1 MPQHHSTPPRGLEL
15 APQSILIAGR
25 FGRMFRNLPG
35 LEPADSDLKKLAE
48 AMLEPPEED
57 EDGEQPPQPPPP
69 YPGNGGEEGPNFDNP
84 DIPSGYTYV
93 GQFIDHDITF
103 DPVSSLQRQN
113 DPDGL
118 NDFRTPRFDLDS
130 VYGSGPNN
138 DPFLYDQEARGVKL
152 LLGQNEH
159 GDGDLP
165 RNSQGRALIGDPRND
180 ENVIVSQLQFL
191 FLRFHNKVVDVV
203 AGEGLSGDQL
213 VEEAQ
218 RRVRWH
224 YQWIVAHDFLRRVAG
239 PEVVDNILVERP
251 YVAGAGT
258 NASRKEI
265 DLRFYHWQEQPFMP
279 VEFSVAA
286 YRFGHSM
293 IRPDYRINTTITQDI
308 PIFVG
313 DPHPAPTADLR
324 GFRPLPQD
332 WEIDWSFFFEVGD
345 ASHLQP
351 ARLIDAK
358 LAQPLVKLPG
368 LHPAALAFRNLKRGK
383 RLDLPSGE
391 RVAAAMGVAPLTEA
405 ELQIV
410 PIAEQLRGH
419 TPLWFYILKEA
430 EVHANGR
437 RLGPVGGRIVAE
449 VLLGLLKG
457 DALSYINVEPNW
469 TPTLPAANA
478 GDFTMPDLINFVN
491 S

>member
-15 APQSILIAGR
+15 APRSILIAGR

-35 LEPADSDLKKLAE
+35 LEPTDSHLKKLAE
-48 AMLEPPEED
+48 AMLEPPEKD
-57 EDGEQPPQPPPP
+57 DGGEPPPP
-69 YPGNGGEEGPNFDNP
+69 PSPYPGPGGDQGPDFDNP
-84 DIPSGYTYV
+84 DIPSGYTYL

-130 VYGSGPNN
+130 VYGSGQNN
-138 DPFLYDQEARGVKL
+138 DPFLYDQKANGVKL

-180 ENVIVSQLQFL
+180 ENIIVSQLQL
-191 FLRFHNKVVDVV
+191 LLLRFHNKVVDLV
-203 AGEGLSGDQL
+203 AAEGPSGDQL
-213 VEEAQ
+213 FEEAQ

-224 YQWIVAHDFLRRVAG
+224 YQWIVIHDFLRRIAG
-239 PEVVDNILVERP
+239 PEVVDNILVDRP
-251 YVAGAGT
+251 YVAGAAT

-265 DLRFYHWQEQPFMP
+265 DLRFYRWQEQPFMP
-279 VEFSVAA
+279 VEFSAAA

-293 IRPDYRINTTITQDI
+293 IRPDYRINATIPNDI
-308 PIFVG
+308 PIFVPA
-313 DPHPAPTADLR
+313 PHPEPTADLR

-345 ASHLQP
+345 AAHLQQ

-358 LAQPLVKLPG
+358 LAAPLVKLPG
-368 LHPAALAFRNLKRGK
+368 LHPAALAFRNLERGK

-391 RVAAAMGVAPLTEA
+391 RVAAAMGLTPLTEN
-405 ELQIV
+405 ELQTV
-410 PIAEQLRGH
+410 AIAEEFRGH
-419 TPLWFYILKEA
+419 TPLWFYVLQEA
-430 EVHANGR
+430 EIRADGR
-437 RLGPVGGRIVAE
+437 RLGPIGGRIVAE

-457 DALSYINVEPNW
+457 DPLSYISVEPNW
-469 TPTLPAANA
+469 TPTLPAANT
-478 GDFTMPDLINFVN
+478 GDFTMPDLINLVN

>member
-1 MPQHHSTPPRGLEL
+1 MPQHHSTPPRGLEFT
-15 APQSILIAGR
+15 PRSILIAGR

-35 LEPADSDLKKLAE
+35 LEPADSDLKRLAE
-48 AMLEPPEED
+48 AMLEAPEAD
-57 EDGEQPPQPPPP
+57 EDGEQPPQPPP
-69 YPGNGGEEGPNFDNP
+69 YPGGDGGEQEPDFDNP

-138 DPFLYDQEARGVKL
+138 DPFLYDQDSRGTKL

-165 RNSQGRALIGDPRND
+165 RNSQGRALLGDPRND
-180 ENVIVSQLQFL
+180 ENVIVSQLHFL
-191 FLRFHNKVVDVV
+191 FLRFHNKVVDLL
-203 AGEGLSGDQL
+203 ASEGLSRDEIF
-213 VEEAQ
+213 EEAQ

-239 PEVVDNILVERP
+239 LEVIDNILVDRP

-265 DLRFYHWQEQPFMP
+265 DLCFYHWQDQPFMP
-279 VEFSVAA
+279 VEFSAAA

-293 IRPDYRINTTITQDI
+293 IRPDYRINTTITQEI

-313 DPHPAPTADLR
+313 APHPAPTADLR

-332 WEIDWSFFFEVGD
+332 WEIDWSFFFEIGEG
-345 ASHLQP
+345 SHLQP

-358 LAQPLVKLPG
+358 LAHPLVKLPG
-368 LHPAALAFRNLKRGK
+368 LQPAALALRNLRRGK
-383 RLDLPSGE
+383 RLALPSGE
-391 RVAAAMGVAPLTEA
+391 RVAMTMGLVPLAEA
-405 ELQIV
+405 ELEITS
-410 PIAEQLRGH
+410 IAEEFRGH
-419 TPLWFYILKEA
+419 TPLWFYVLKEA
-430 EVHANGR
+430 EVRAGGR

-469 TPTLPAANA
+469 TPTLPAADA
-478 GDFTMPDLINFVN
+478 DDFTMPDLITFVN

>member
-15 APQSILIAGR
+15 TPRSILIAGR

-35 LEPADSDLKKLAE
+35 LEPTDSHLKKLAE

-57 EDGEQPPQPPPP
+57 DNGENPPQPPPQ
-69 YPGNGGEEGPNFDNP
+69 YPAQNGGEVPEFDNP
-84 DIPSGYTYV
+84 DIPSGYTYL

-138 DPFLYDQEARGVKL
+138 DPFLYDQDAKGKL
-152 LLGQNEH
+152 LLGQNQH

-180 ENVIVSQLQFL
+180 ENVIVSQLHFL
-191 FLRFHNKVVDVV
+191 FVRFHNKVVDVV
-203 AGEGLSGDQL
+203 ASEGLKGDAL
-213 VEEAQ
+213 FEEAQ

-239 PEVVDNILVERP
+239 PEVVDDILVDRP

-258 NASRKEI
+258 NANRKEI
-265 DLRFYHWQEQPFMP
+265 ELRFFHWQDQPFMP

-293 IRPDYRINTTITQDI
+293 IRPDYRINTTITNDI
-308 PIFVG
+308 PIFVAAA
-313 DPHPAPTADLR
+313 HPAPTDDLR
-324 GFRPLPQD
+324 GFRPLPAD

-345 ASHLQP
+345 AAHLQP

-358 LAQPLVKLPG
+358 LAAPLVKLPG
-368 LHPAALAFRNLKRGK
+368 LDPAALALRNLKRGK

-391 RVAAAMGVAPLTEA
+391 RVAGTMGLPPLSA
-405 ELQIV
+405 DELQIV
-410 PIAEQLRGH
+410 SIAEEFRGH
-419 TPLWFYILKEA
+419 TPLWFYVLKEA
-430 EVHANGR
+430 EIRTAGR
-437 RLGPVGGRIVAE
+437 RLGPLGGRIVAE

-457 DALSYINVEPNW
+457 DAFSYINVEPNW
-469 TPTLPAANA
+469 TPTLPAASA
-478 GDFTMPDLINFVN
+478 GNFTMPDLISFVN